1 MFSCLPVQHAVT
13 VRRVCEFELVHSR
26 LQSVV
31 AGYQSNMVSFCSLLG
46 YRFVV
51 ACRYLRSVMM
61 KIGVAAGDV
70 PGSLPLSSAEAF
82 DVLSNDAEVIARF
95 RCNANIPREAPTIH
109 IYRQSSDHREGVGK
123 LRLTDLGELQWLDFR
138 VGTIATECVTRCLS
152 SLALSLLE
160 HP

>member
-1 MFSCLPVQHAVT
+1 MMGSRFGCEDSFNFVYQNISMSSVQWAGHEDVFSCLPVQHAVT

-51 ACRYLRSVMM
+51 ACRYLWSMVM

-70 PGSLPLSSAEAF
+70 PGSLPLPSAEAF
-82 DVLSNDAEVIARF
+82 DVLSNDAKVIA
-95 RCNANIPREAPTIH
+95 
-109 IYRQSSDHREGVGK
+109 GVWG
-123 LRLTDLGELQWLDFR
+123 Q
-138 VGTIATECVTRCLS
+138 
-152 SLALSLLE
+152 
-160 HP
+160 